1 MPDPREGAV
10 LFDHSIL
17 IAAHPDDEVLFFS
30 SIMDKVDQVV
40 FCFLENGTNF
50 HLAAGREK
58 SLREH
63 PLKNISCLGL
73 KESRIFWKVD
83 WQNPTITEY
92 GMKEAATTVP
102 DTQYMNNYHALK
114 TCLRKRLEGCSNVVT
129 HNPWGEYGHAEH
141 VQIYR
146 VVRQLQEEMGFALW
160 FSNYCSNKS
169 FVLMLRYVCGYN
181 SDYITLP
188 TNKEASSRIRSI
200 YERNSCWTW
209 FGDWEWFNDE
219 SFMKDSYGTEVGS
232 VCSNESAPCG
242 HIFPLNMIHLS
253 TSNTLG
259 PTSEPSPIQSNSLR
273 VLASKAMRRFSS
285 WSRNTFGLPTI
296 FLCRHRPWLS

>member
-1 MPDPREGAV
+1 MPGPREGAE
-10 LFDHSIL
+10 LFNHSIL

-30 SIMDKVDQVV
+30 SIMDKVDEVV
-40 FCFLENGTNF
+40 FCFLEHGATV
-50 HLAAGREK
+50 HLAAGREE

-83 WQNPTITEY
+83 WQNPIITEY
-92 GMKEAATTVP
+92 GMKEPDRTVP
-102 DTQYMNNYHALK
+102 DKQYRDNYYALK
-114 TCLRKRLEGCSNVVT
+114 TCLRKRLDGYSNVVT

-169 FVLMLRYVCGYN
+169 FPLMLRYVSGYN

-188 TNKEASSRIRSI
+188 TNKEASRHIKSI
-200 YERNSCWTW
+200 YERNNCWTW

-219 SFMKDSYGTEVGS
+219 SFMKDSYGTELSSIGAI
-232 VCSNESAPCG
+232 ESAPCG
-242 HIFPLNMIHLS
+242 HIFPLNMLNLR
-253 TSNTLG
+253 TNNA
-259 PTSEPSPIQSNSLR
+259 PSPSRSNLLR
-273 VLASKAMRRFSS
+273 VLTSKVMQRFSS
-285 WSRNTFGLPTI
+285 LSRRTFGLSTTFMFRNLP
-296 FLCRHRPWLS
+296 